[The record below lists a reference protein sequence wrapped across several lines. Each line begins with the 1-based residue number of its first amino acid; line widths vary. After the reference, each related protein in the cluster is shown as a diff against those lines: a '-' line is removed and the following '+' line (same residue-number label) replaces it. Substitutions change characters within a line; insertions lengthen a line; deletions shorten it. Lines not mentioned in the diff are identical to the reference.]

1 MTFDSETRT
10 QKIPYGNDRNSNNK
24 GDKGGNRGI
33 IGGGDYMDGNHGNED
48 DCVTRGSVGEIKG
61 RVHDNISTRKNVTIK
76 EISGEK
82 RRVDRSKEEEVE
94 EEDDNDDDNDDDDD
108 DDDDDGG
115 EESSLLNMPHFSLQ
129 SYSNSCSYSHSSRY
143 QWSCSIDSTSC
154 APDIVAKKT
163 KLTEVTSTRF
173 HPTTGAES
181 DDSRSVPKIMTKI
194 ASLTTND
201 LVDLRNRAIDTARN
215 VDKKG
220 TLNGGRFTSALLSLA
235 VHARLK
241 HAGGSVDNKDGN
253 ANSNHNATPRL
264 LKNTVV
270 KF

>member
-1 MTFDSETRT
+1 MCNGDGDDKGGSRPTKRCFRMTFGSETRT

-48 DCVTRGSVGEIKG
+48 NCVTRGSVGEIKR

-115 EESSLLNMPHFSLQ
+115 EESSLLNMPHFS
-129 SYSNSCSYSHSSRY
+129 
-143 QWSCSIDSTSC
+143 
-154 APDIVAKKT
+154 
-163 KLTEVTSTRF
+163 
-173 HPTTGAES
+173 
-181 DDSRSVPKIMTKI
+181 
-194 ASLTTND
+194 
-201 LVDLRNRAIDTARN
+201 
-215 VDKKG
+215 
-220 TLNGGRFTSALLSLA
+220 
-235 VHARLK
+235 
-241 HAGGSVDNKDGN
+241 
-253 ANSNHNATPRL
+253 
-264 LKNTVV
+264 
-270 KF
+270 